1 MPFILSRI
9 TFSRAR
15 LTKLMCCISLVFF
28 VWKDAYAAKSPHET
42 QVQLSLIAQHH
53 TSDKTWLDGG
63 LGRFDLSS
71 NQVLAELQM
80 LYRYKFTRSLSFIT
94 HLQAQ
99 HASESLSSN
108 HLGLI
113 DFKLHYSKDLDWHQN
128 LSFSLGQFFL
138 PTSME
143 NAQSFWE
150 SPYSIHFSALN
161 SWIGEEFRPIGLD
174 AQYQYIS
181 DNNSQLSVAATLF
194 GGNDSMGAL
203 LAYRGWSIGRHRS
216 TLGDVLS
223 LPNLDTLNDGGAF
236 SDQRDDGTRPFGKDL
251 DNRLGYALRT
261 QYIQDDLQFSLSWI
275 DNRGDRKLHQGEY
288 AWDTRFGIIGL
299 AWLATESLEVLAE
312 ATQGE
317 STMGDG
323 PGVDISFYAAYVMA
337 SYLHNDYRYSMR
349 LEQFGADD
357 RDAVDQENNDLGRSL
372 TLAIMFQPDQQPL
385 EIGLEAIY
393 LNTERQRSVLNK
405 IEKDSDSISI
415 SGMLRYSF

>member
-1 MPFILSRI
+1 
-9 TFSRAR
+9 
-15 LTKLMCCISLVFF
+15 
-28 VWKDAYAAKSPHET
+28 
-42 QVQLSLIAQHH
+42 
-53 TSDKTWLDGG
+53 
-63 LGRFDLSS
+63 
-71 NQVLAELQM
+71 
-80 LYRYKFTRSLSFIT
+80 
-94 HLQAQ
+94 
-99 HASESLSSN
+99 
-108 HLGLI
+108 
-113 DFKLHYSKDLDWHQN
+113 
-128 LSFSLGQFFL
+128 
-138 PTSME
+138 ME
-143 NAQSFWE
+143 NARTFWE

-236 SDQRDDGTRPFGKDL
+236 AGQRDDGTRPFGKDL
-251 DNRLGYALRT
+251 DKRPGYALRT
-261 QYIQDDLQFSLSWI
+261 QYAQDDLQVSLSWI

-299 AWLATESLEVLAE
+299 AWLATESLEIVAE

-323 PGVDISFYAAYVMA
+323 PGVDISFYATYVMA
-337 SYLHNDYRYSMR
+337 SYLNNNYRYSVR

-372 TLAIMFQPDQQPL
+372 TLAIMFQPDEQPL